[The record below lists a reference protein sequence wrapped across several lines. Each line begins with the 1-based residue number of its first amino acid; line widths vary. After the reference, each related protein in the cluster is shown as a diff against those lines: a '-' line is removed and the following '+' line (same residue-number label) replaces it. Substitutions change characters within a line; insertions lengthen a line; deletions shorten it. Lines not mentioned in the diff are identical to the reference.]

1 MSSLSLALLCVIL
14 CPITAA
20 EVLLSVGKFMNFL
33 NFRMEPTILSL
44 ASTREKMKI
53 IEISS
58 WPHTRK
64 KQMKKTTF
72 AFSSFSKLAQWMQG
86 LDIKIFGQ

>member
-33 NFRMEPTILSL
+33 NFRIEQTILSL
-44 ASTREKMKI
+44 SSTS

-64 KQMKKTTF
+64 KQQMKKTTF
-72 AFSSFSKLAQWMQG
+72 ALSSFSKLG
-86 LDIKIFGQ
+86 CRDRTVGH

>member
-1 MSSLSLALLCVIL
+1 MSSLSLALLCVVL

-33 NFRMEPTILSL
+33 NFRIEPTILSL
-44 ASTREKMKI
+44 SSTSVKLKS

-64 KQMKKTTF
+64 KQQMKKTTF
-72 AFSSFSKLAQWMQG
+72 ALSSFSKLG
-86 LDIKIFGQ
+86 CRDRTVGH